1 MHDNV
6 WGEFSA
12 EENSFWAAGDSDLYL
27 FQGFDG
33 LYSVML

>member
-1 MHDNV
+1 MHDNA

-12 EENSFWAAGDSDLYL
+12 EVNCSSAPGDSALYL
-27 FQGFDG
+27 FQPFDG